1 MKNTG
6 ETKDLVK
13 IRIDKSA
20 CIYVDPSK
28 DLKRIREFYK
38 LLLKRETPIVRKLDD
53 IVTVPIPKE

>member
-6 ETKDLVK
+6 ETKHLVK

-20 CIYVDPSK
+20 CIYVDPEK
-28 DLKRIREFYK
+28 DLNKIRKFYK

-53 IVTVPIPKE
+53 IVTVPIPSE

>member
-13 IRIDKSA
+13 LRINPNTT
-20 CIYVDPSK
+20 IYVDPSK
-28 DLKRIREFYK
+28 DLPKIRKFYK

-53 IVTVPIPKE
+53 IVIVAAPSE